1 MAWTSKVANVLKAKA
16 TNFIGGQISNAA
28 GNLISGFASGAK
40 TAKLA
45 AKLANKSPLDI
56 DQSPTSHLSAQNDPY
71 KYGQLYYPEETQNLG
86 EGHYIIFDI
95 IMNEQTIDNAF
106 NSPNTKV
113 SQIVRNSISTR
124 LGERQQQADKKRF
137 SQLKKQGFLNKNAQ
151 TISQPTKSGMGKQIK
166 THTFLGDSI
175 ILYTPPSVKFDYKAS
190 YEQAE
195 TKNLQLLKEAGKS
208 TAQLMGNISQFLG
221 FSENKSEGNQSG
233 VGDLLAQLKDAG
245 GVLGRQVLQ
254 GALEVAF
261 PGAAGFFTKQT
272 GRAVNPRMELAFQSV
287 PFRSF
292 AFDFDFAPKNLKEV
306 EMVNKMLQLFK
317 FHMLP
322 DVSNEKYLIT
332 PSEFQISYYYREKA
346 NMYIPKISRCVL
358 TDMSVDYA
366 PEGVFHTFKADNK
379 GAMPVI
385 SKMTLSFTE
394 TEIMTKQTAAE
405 GF

>member
-1 MAWTSKVANVLKAKA
+1 MTWTSKVSNVLKSGAK
-16 TNFIGGQISNAA
+16 NFIGNAVSNAA
-28 GNLISGFASGAK
+28 GNLISNFAGGAK

-45 AKLANKSPLDI
+45 AKLASKSPLDI
-56 DQSPTSHLSAQNDPY
+56 DTSPTSHLSAQNDPF

-86 EGHYIIFDI
+86 EGHYIIFDTI
-95 IMNEQTIDNAF
+95 YNEQTIDNAF

-113 SQIVRNSISTR
+113 SQIVRNSIKTK
-124 LGERQQQADKKRF
+124 LGERQQQADLKRL

-151 TISQPTKSGMGKQIK
+151 TISQPTKSGMGKNIK
-166 THTFLGDSI
+166 THKFLGDSI
-175 ILYTPPSVKFDYKAS
+175 ILYTPPTVKFEYKAS

-195 TKNLQLLKEAGKS
+195 TKNLALIKEESEKLFNNIKAFTQGNFDNVNDMLVSLGEAGS
-208 TAQLMGNISQFLG
+208 
-221 FSENKSEGNQSG
+221 
-233 VGDLLAQLKDAG
+233 
-245 GVLGRQVLQ
+245 VLGRQVIQ

-272 GRAVNPRMELAFQSV
+272 GRAINPRLELAFQSV

-292 AFDFDFAPKNLKEV
+292 TFEFDFAPKNIKEV
-306 EMVNKMLQLFK
+306 EMVNKMMQLFK

-322 DVSNEKYLIT
+322 DVSDEKYLIT
-332 PSEFQISYYYREKA
+332 PSEFQIAYYYRDKA

-358 TDMSVDYA
+358 TDMSVDYS
-366 PEGVFHTFKADNK
+366 PEGVFHTFKADDK
-379 GAMPVI
+379 GAMPVV

-394 TEIMTKQTAAE
+394 TEIMTKQTTAD

>member
-1 MAWTSKVANVLKAKA
+1 MAWTSKVSNVLKSSAK
-16 TNFIGGQISNAA
+16 NFIGNAVSNAA
-28 GNLISGFASGAK
+28 GNLISGFAGGAK

-45 AKLANKSPLDI
+45 AKLASKSPLDI
-56 DQSPTSHLSAQNDPY
+56 DQSPTSHLSAQNDPF
-71 KYGQLYYPEETQNLG
+71 KYGQLYYPQETQNLG
-86 EGHYIIFDI
+86 EGHYIIFDTI
-95 IMNEQTIDNAF
+95 YNTQTSLNALK
-106 NSPNTKV
+106 NPKTKV
-113 SQIVRNSISTR
+113 SQFVNKSLDVR
-124 LGERQQQADKKRF
+124 LGENRLRDQANTRRL
-137 SQLKKQGFLNKNAQ
+137 SQLKSQGYLNKNAK
-151 TISQPTKSGMGKQIK
+151 SLVNPTKTGMGKDVK
-166 THTFLGDSI
+166 THTTLGDSI
-175 ILYTPPSVKFDYKAS
+175 ILYTPPTVKFDYKAS

-195 TKNLQLLKEAGKS
+195 TKNLALIKETGEDFVK
-208 TAQLMGNISQFLG
+208 NIGQFLDG
-221 FSENKSEGNQSG
+221 DFSG
-233 VGDLLAQLKDAG
+233 VGDLLSQLKDAG

-292 AFDFDFAPKNLKEV
+292 TFEFDFAPKNIKEV

-332 PSEFQISYYYREKA
+332 PSEFQIGYYYRDKA

-358 TDMSVDYA
+358 TDMSVDYS
-366 PEGVFHTFKADNK
+366 PEGVFHTFKSDDK

-394 TEIMTKQTAAE
+394 TEIMTKQTAVD

>member
-1 MAWTSKVANVLKAKA
+1 MTWTSKVSNVLKSNAKS
-16 TNFIGGQISNAA
+16 FIGNNITNAA
-28 GNLISGFASGAK
+28 GNLLSNFASGSS

-45 AKLANKSPLDI
+45 AKLVNKSPLDI
-56 DQSPTSHLSAQNDPY
+56 DQSPTSHLSAQNDPF

-95 IMNEQTIDNAF
+95 IMNERTILNAY
-106 NSPNTKV
+106 NNENTKV

-124 LGERQQQADKKRF
+124 LGERQQQAEAKRF
-137 SQLKKQGFLNKNAQ
+137 SQLKKQGYLNKDAQ
-151 TISQPTKSGMGKQIK
+151 TISQPTKSGMGKDIQ
-166 THTFLGDSI
+166 THTYLGDSI
-175 ILYTPPSVKFDYKAS
+175 ILYTPPSVKFEYKAT

-195 TKNLQLLKEAGKS
+195 TKNLQTLKESG
-208 TAQLMGNISQFLG
+208 SQFVENIKG
-221 FSENKSEGNQSG
+221 FLDGK
-233 VGDLLAQLKDAG
+233 GDLGEILANITDTG
-245 GVLGRQVLQ
+245 GVLARQVLQ
-254 GALEVAF
+254 GALEVTF

-306 EMVNKMLQLFK
+306 QMVNKMMQLFK

-322 DVSNEKYLIT
+322 DVSDEKYLIT
-332 PSEFQISYYYREKA
+332 PSEFQISYYYRDRA

-358 TDMSVDYA
+358 TDMSIDYS
-366 PEGVFHTFKADNK
+366 PEGVFHTFKADDK

-385 SKMTLSFTE
+385 SNMKLTFSE
-394 TEIMTKQTAAE
+394 TEIMTKQTTAE
-405 GF
+405 GY

>member
-124 LGERQQQADKKRF
+124 LGERQQQADKKRL

-195 TKNLQLLKEAGKS
+195 TKNLALLKETG
-208 TAQLMGNISQFLG
+208 SQFV
-221 FSENKSEGNQSG
+221 ENIGQFLDGDFSG
-233 VGDLLAQLKDAG
+233 VNDLLGQLKDAG

-292 AFDFDFAPKNLKEV
+292 AFEFDFAPKNIKEV
-306 EMVNKMLQLFK
+306 EMVNKMMQLFK

-332 PSEFQISYYYREKA
+332 PSEFQIGYYYRDKA
-346 NMYIPKISRCVL
+346 NMYLPKISRCVL
-358 TDMSVDYA
+358 TDMSVDYS
-366 PEGVFHTFKADNK
+366 PEGVFHTFKADEK

-394 TEIMTKQTAAE
+394 TEIMTKQTVAE